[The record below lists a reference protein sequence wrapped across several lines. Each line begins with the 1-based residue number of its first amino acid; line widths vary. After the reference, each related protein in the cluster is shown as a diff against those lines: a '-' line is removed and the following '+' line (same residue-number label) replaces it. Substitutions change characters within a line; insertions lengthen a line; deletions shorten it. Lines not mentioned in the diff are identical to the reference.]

1 MSQQTYLK
9 VPFVWEEPQPLI
21 DVPSRLTFESVKAV
35 DDRLIDAVTQVTLES
50 VDASDRLRALAP
62 DPREA
67 AVLFLNSAREDFAY
81 QDDWWQLGINET
93 GEIVGFVLPVIY
105 PGFAK
110 AGLEES
116 SIYYMGVLPA
126 YRGRGFANDLLA
138 KGTQILQAVGVW
150 QVFCDTAVD
159 NLRMISAFKQV
170 GYRQHSEPYERPV
183 L

>member
-1 MSQQTYLK
+1 
-9 VPFVWEEPQPLI
+9 
-21 DVPSRLTFESVKAV
+21 
-35 DDRLIDAVTQVTLES
+35 
-50 VDASDRLRALAP
+50 
-62 DPREA
+62 
-67 AVLFLNSAREDFAY
+67 VLFLNSAREDFAY
-81 QDDWWQLGINET
+81 QDNWWQLGINET

-126 YRGRGFANDLLA
+126 YRGLGFANDLLA
-138 KGTQILQAVGVW
+138 KGTQILQTVGVW

-170 GYRQHSEPYERPV
+170 GYRQHGEPYERPV